1 MEAPAVR
8 YLTTADGYNI
18 AYAVTGSGRPFVLM
32 PEPFNHLHMIASSPT
47 HRSLLEPL
55 AERFRLVQYDPR
67 GYGLSSRGL
76 GPGHTS
82 RDNIIDLEALANRLG
97 LERFVLYGPYFY
109 GTTAADYAAKHP
121 ERVAALILWN
131 IDLGPE
137 PRAATVFIEDVRKQS
152 FDLFLETFARTFY
165 SYEDTGSAIA
175 RMRESI
181 DPGDLGP
188 HDDPAWDIQATLR
201 SVRVPTLVVARRTP
215 TMNLEA
221 AGKEVASLIPDA
233 RLVLFDDVAGGRY
246 TNDGSTPGL
255 VHAIDDFLASLP
267 GSPPDPATTT
277 ARALADGLSTREVE
291 VLRLLAM
298 GRSNAQIADELVISP
313 NTVNRHVSNIYA
325 KTGAANRAE
334 AASYATRNGLT

>member
-1 MEAPAVR
+1 MEAPAVQ

-18 AYAVTGSGRPFVLM
+18 AYSVTGSGRPFVLM

-67 GYGLSSRGL
+67 NFGLSSRGL
-76 GPGHTS
+76 QPGHTN
-82 RDNIIDLEALANRLG
+82 RHNIIDLEALVERMG
-97 LERFVLYGPYFY
+97 LERFVLYGSYFY

-131 IDLGPE
+131 MELGPHPE
-137 PRAATVFIEDVRKQS
+137 VDVFIEDVRERS
-152 FDLFLETFARTFY
+152 WDLFLETFARTFY
-165 SYEDTGSAIA
+165 SYEDTASVIA
-175 RMRESI
+175 RMGASV
-181 DPGDLGP
+181 DPDDFGLF
-188 HDDPAWDIQATLR
+188 DDPAWDVRATLR

-215 TMNLEA
+215 TLNLEA
-221 AGKEVASLIPDA
+221 AGKEIASLIPDA

-255 VHAIDDFLASLP
+255 IHAIDDFLASLP
-267 GSPPDPATTT
+267 GSPPEPATTT
-277 ARALADGLSTREVE
+277 ARALADGLSSREVE

-334 AASYATRNGLT
+334 AASYATRNGLA

>member
-1 MEAPAVR
+1 MEAPAVQ

-18 AYAVTGSGRPFVLM
+18 AYSVTGSGRPFVLM
-32 PEPFNHLHMIASSPT
+32 PEPFNHLHMTAASPT

-67 GYGLSSRGL
+67 GFGLSSRGL
-76 GPGHTS
+76 RASHTI
-82 RDNIIDLEALANRLG
+82 RNNIIDLEAVVDRLR

-109 GTTAADYAAKHP
+109 GTTAADYAVRHP
-121 ERVAALILWN
+121 ERVEALVLWN

-137 PRAATVFIEDVRKQS
+137 RAANVFINDVRHQS
-152 FDLFLETFARTFY
+152 WDLFLETFARTFL
-165 SYEDTGSAIA
+165 SYEDVTSAIA
-175 RMRESI
+175 RMRASV
-181 DPGDLGP
+181 DPADIGP
-188 HDDPAWDIQATLR
+188 HDDPQWDIRAMLP
-201 SVRVPTLVVARRTP
+201 SVNVPALVVARRTP

-221 AGKEVASLIPDA
+221 AGKEVASLVPDA

-267 GSPPDPATTT
+267 ASDSVTAAT
-277 ARALADGLSTREVE
+277 RPLVDGLSAREAE

-298 GRSNAQIADELVISP
+298 GRSNAQIAEELVISP
-313 NTVNRHVSNIYA
+313 NTVNRHVSNIYV

-334 AASYATRNGLT
+334 AASYATRNGIA